1 MFIRFVLLSG
11 ILAFAPFSSAET
23 LRLNDAINLAIAKQ
37 PILSSQQAVI
47 DANQQT
53 EIADTQLPDPKLKLG
68 VSNIPTDTYSLT
80 QDSMT
85 QRSVSIEQS
94 FPGGN
99 KRQLRGQLAKAETDL
114 SRAELA
120 ANVRDIR
127 RSVALA
133 WLDVYYPARELQLIH
148 EQQHAFQQ
156 QITAAR
162 IAYRTSKGSQ
172 ETVLALQNGLDQ
184 LKDKEIDLT
193 AQAGLARAQLRRW
206 IGLEADRPLPE
217 NLPAL
222 PSPVPLPQLLA
233 QLDRHPEI
241 LKFNQTIASA
251 EADMALAK
259 EARKPDWSVELGYS
273 KRGPAYADM
282 VSAQV
287 AMDLPLFPHNR
298 QDRTTAA
305 KQYMVTKS
313 VDAREDRMRSLQ
325 ADLAAAYVNWQAA
338 TQRINLLQQST
349 LPNASQ
355 RVSAAIIGYGSGGT
369 TMGNVF
375 EAHHAKLEASLQLL
389 AQQVAQARAQIQL
402 AYFTN
407 GEFDK

>member
-11 ILAFAPFSSAET
+11 IIAFAPFSHAET

-68 VSNIPTDTYSLT
+68 INNLPTDTYSLT

-114 SRAELA
+114 SRTELA
-120 ANVRDIR
+120 ANIRDIR

-133 WLDVYYPARELQLIH
+133 WLDAYYPVRELQLIH

-156 QITAAR
+156 QIKAAR
-162 IAYRTSKGSQ
+162 IDYRASKGSQ
-172 ETVLALQNGLDQ
+172 EAVLDLQNGLDQ

-193 AQAGLARAQLRRW
+193 AQAGQARAQLRRW
-206 IGLEADRPLPE
+206 IGLDADRPLPE
-217 NLPAL
+217 SLPAL

-325 ADLAAAYVNWQAA
+325 ADLSAAYVNWQAA

-349 LPNASQ
+349 LSNASQ

-369 TMGNVF
+369 TMGNVY

-389 AQQVAQARAQIQL
+389 AQQVAQLRAQIQL